1 MSLRILNEH
10 DRPAFRA
17 LRLEALRTD
26 PDSFMMTVEEERAI
40 PKLMVEQ
47 LLDHPGTANF
57 FLGAAE
63 DGALVGM
70 VGILTA
76 SQRKRRH
83 VSEVLSLYVRPAYRA
98 KGIGRQLMQTAIRRV
113 FSSPDIQRIKLQVV
127 AGNRHALMLYQN
139 LGFVQTG
146 VEPNAYNDGARG
158 YDLIDM
164 NLNRPETLF
173 A

>member
-1 MSLRILNEH
+1 MNLRILNEH

-47 LLDHPGTANF
+47 LLDHPGTVSF
-57 FLGAAE
+57 FLGAAQ

-70 VGILTA
+70 VGMLT
-76 SQRKRRH
+76 SPQRKRRH
-83 VSEVLSLYVRPAYRA
+83 VGEVLSLYVRPAYRA
-98 KGIGRQLMQTAIRRV
+98 QGIGRQLMQTAIRRA
-113 FSSPDIQRIKLQVV
+113 FSNPEIQRIKLQVV
-127 AGNRHALMLYQN
+127 AGNRSALLLYQN

-146 VEPNAYNDGARG
+146 VEPNAYNDGERG
-158 YDLIDM
+158 FDLIDM